1 MRELLKYC
9 EKHKREVVSLVRQ
22 LVELESPSNDKAAA
36 DRCGAF
42 IAAEL
47 ERRGARVKLHR
58 QKGCGNQ
65 IEARFPGR
73 GKPLML
79 LGHYDTVWDAG
90 TLARMP
96 WREKQGHLYGP
107 GVFDMKSGIGI
118 MLTAIDCLR
127 ELRGAVPRRL
137 IVSLNADE
145 EVGSMGSRAI
155 TERLAKQSEA
165 VLVIEPAHGTDVKT
179 SRKGVGD
186 FTLKV
191 TGVPA
196 HSGLDFSKGQSAVL
210 EMARQ
215 IERLNGFTNLDRG
228 LTVNVGVIHG
238 GTRVNIVPAEAV
250 AEIDVRIA
258 RNGDGAAIER
268 KIRGLKPVNK
278 KCKLEITGGI
288 NRPPM
293 ERTRQI
299 AALYG
304 KARDIAAEMGFELGE
319 AAVGGGSDGNFTG
332 ALGIPTLDGLG
343 PVGEGAHAANESVEV
358 AWLPK
363 RAALLA
369 GLIERI

>member
-47 ERRGARVKLHR
+47 ERRGARLKLHR

-127 ELRGAVPRRL
+127 ALRGAVPRPL

-215 IERLNGFTNLDRG
+215 IERLITTAAKGETGVIGIEQTLDRVNDG
-228 LTVNVGVIHG
+228 RVQMLVISEGFRCPSYRCSACGRLTAAA
-238 GTRVNIVPAEAV
+238 GTTCAV
-250 AEIDVRIA
+250 C
-258 RNGDGAAIER
+258 G
-268 KIRGLKPVNK
+268 
-278 KCKLEITGGI
+278 
-288 NRPPM
+288 
-293 ERTRQI
+293 
-299 AALYG
+299 
-304 KARDIAAEMGFELGE
+304 
-319 AAVGGGSDGNFTG
+319 G
-332 ALGIPTLDGLG
+332 AL
-343 PVGEGAHAANESVEV
+343 
-358 AWLPK
+358 
-363 RAALLA
+363 
-369 GLIERI
+369 ERISDVVELAVSAVMRAGGEVLVVNDSQAMQRAGNIGAILRY